1 MAIFFCRQQN
11 IHVSK
16 VSDFN
21 RILIF
26 SDDFLMKVPSAK
38 FHGIPFGKGGPYAG
52 ARMDGLTGH
61 DEANGLLSRLSERT

>member
-1 MAIFFCRQQN
+1 
-11 IHVSK
+11 
-16 VSDFN
+16 
-21 RILIF
+21 
-26 SDDFLMKVPSAK
+26 MKVPSAK